1 MVRGVVTTLALMLAL
16 PAGAQVYR
24 CEVDGVVSFS
34 DRPCGPD
41 SALYTD
47 GGGVSY
53 VTPDE
58 SLPALAEAAQEFIRE
73 RRERITRRDAARRK
87 APADPASTV
96 ERRVETIYVPWATP
110 PATGHRWHRPRGKHD
125 REPRG
130 PVIAGND
137 RYSPL
142 HGPLMGTQPETSMF
156 TDRNGRRDGR
166 TR

>member
-58 SLPALAEAAQEFIRE
+58 NLPALAEAAQEFIRE
-73 RRERITRRDAARRK
+73 RRERIARRHAALLT
-87 APADPASTV
+87 APDPGPTV
-96 ERRVETIYVPWATP
+96 ERRVETIYVPWAAP

-125 REPRG
+125 QETRR

-142 HGPLMGTQPETSMF
+142 NGPILGTQPETSMF
-156 TDRNGRRDGR
+156 TGRNGRRDGR